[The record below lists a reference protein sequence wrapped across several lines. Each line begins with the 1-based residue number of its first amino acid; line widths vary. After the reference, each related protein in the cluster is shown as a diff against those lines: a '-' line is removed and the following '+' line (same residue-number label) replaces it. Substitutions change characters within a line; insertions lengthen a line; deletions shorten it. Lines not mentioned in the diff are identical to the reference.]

1 MIVGEKRE
9 VFSVERV
16 KLKEKKNQVFQLY
29 CFKIKYYYEHLT
41 KCVFAHTHPVINGYT
56 RP

>member
-29 CFKIKYYYEHLT
+29 CFKIKYHYEHLT

>member
-9 VFSVERV
+9 VFSVEWV

-29 CFKIKYYYEHLT
+29 CFKIKYHYEHLT